1 MGKQLLA
8 STWQT
13 HAHFQTLR
21 NMGNASQPHT
31 LMQCCQERCAWVHQP
46 RVEASWGAPHT
57 PLRRGTVRGAS
68 THILPTPSYMRVSST
83 SVMISVSVR
92 CACFLVLLSCSIWMS
107 ASFTFCCVS
116 ITLAC
121 SSVKACMDRAAH
133 RGAAAGPGTEERM
146 GRGRAGPGWAGY
158 RGAGGAGWSRAG
170 PSQPRL
176 RGEGEEGAG
185 RGRRGERGPERPV
198 RAECPLPSSA
208 PSPGGPPSSSRSAP
222 ARWEGRAG
230 RGGAGGGLQDG
241 GSRPWPSLLLPLAE
255 TVLPAPSACLQERGR
270 RWPLA
275 ALSGRDEIV
284 RRTAML
290 CQYLEGVIA
299 YVWTVS
305 SQFSLLFCAPFRSH
319 VVSCQASGD
328 L

>member
-146 GRGRAGPGWAGY
+146 GRGRAGPGTEE
-158 RGAGGAGWSRAG
+158 RVEPGGAEPGRASPDCGERVRRG
-170 PSQPRL
+170 PGGGGEERGGPRDPSEPNVRYLLQLQVQGGRHLPLAPRL
-176 RGEGEEGAG
+176 RG
-185 RGRRGERGPERPV
+185 
-198 RAECPLPSSA
+198 
-208 PSPGGPPSSSRSAP
+208 
-222 ARWEGRAG
+222 GRAG
-230 RGGAGGGLQDG
+230 RGGAGGN
-241 GSRPWPSLLLPLAE
+241 
-255 TVLPAPSACLQERGR
+255 
-270 RWPLA
+270 A
-275 ALSGRDEIV
+275 A
-284 RRTAML
+284 
-290 CQYLEGVIA
+290 
-299 YVWTVS
+299 
-305 SQFSLLFCAPFRSH
+305 RS
-319 VVSCQASGD
+319 
-328 L
+328 